1 MEALKEIIEIF
12 KEFDGNNVWIVI
24 GISAVL
30 LFIAAGYIQLLNA
43 SKIEAILMDQK
54 EESKRF
60 GFIYLIL
67 FAVFGIINY
76 IFIIDIEL
84 VLANVVLWFLT
95 LVSPVILKKLK
106 NKWRFEEVYWWLE
119 ERKVF
124 FTIMTSTVILIF
136 VVANRVNINIISW
149 VVLGTLVAVLSLAI
163 IYLNIGNAVSNII
176 LVIEDNNW
184 YVFKRIDEKY
194 LLCGNKR
201 KINDSTKT
209 RLFSIDYIVEQ
220 NLCFEKENTSAE

>member
-24 GISAVL
+24 GTSVVL

-54 EESKRF
+54 EESKKF

-76 IFIIDIEL
+76 IFIIDIGL
-84 VLANVVLWFLT
+84 VLANVVLLPLT
-95 LVSPVILKKLK
+95 LVASFVLKKLK

-119 ERKVF
+119 EK
-124 FTIMTSTVILIF
+124 
-136 VVANRVNINIISW
+136 
-149 VVLGTLVAVLSLAI
+149 
-163 IYLNIGNAVSNII
+163 
-176 LVIEDNNW
+176 
-184 YVFKRIDEKY
+184 KY
-194 LLCGNKR
+194 FLPL
-201 KINDSTKT
+201 
-209 RLFSIDYIVEQ
+209 
-220 NLCFEKENTSAE
+220 